1 MLAILN
7 VTTPFFALVLCGY
20 LAARARVLPE
30 AAVPALNIFVLYFA
44 LPCMLFRFTAST
56 PSQQIVNVPVFF
68 AYMTTG
74 LCMLLLVTGFLRL
87 FGNEDAKNASFAGLA
102 AAWSNWGYM
111 GLPLFPTL
119 LGPRALAT
127 MIAAGMA
134 DLTVIISAGLAL
146 ASLGDQAG
154 GGIRSALRGA
164 LRHIVRNPLIWAVL
178 CGAVFSAYALRF
190 PTPVEEFIRLLGQA
204 AGPVALFTIGV
215 SLYRPSVRVMRG
227 NVMTITAAKLIL
239 HPLLTGLIATSL
251 FGLSTLETHT
261 IVLGAA
267 LPAGGSTFLFAERQG
282 ADADRIAAV
291 ILISTAL
298 AFISFSVLCWWFGVQ
313 LHG

>member
-7 VTTPFFALVLCGY
+7 ITTPFFALVLCGY
-20 LAARARVLPE
+20 VAARARVLPE
-30 AAVPALNIFVLYFA
+30 TAVPALNVFVLYFA
-44 LPCMLFRFTAST
+44 LPCMLFRFTANT
-56 PSQQIVNVPVFF
+56 PFQQIVNASVFC

-74 LCMLLLVTGFLRL
+74 LCMLALVMGGLRWL
-87 FGNEDAKNASFAGLA
+87 AHEDTKNAAFGGLA

-134 DLTVIISAGLAL
+134 DLTIILSAGLAL
-146 ASLGDQAG
+146 ASLDDRAG
-154 GGIRSALRGA
+154 GGIRSALKRA
-164 LRHIVRNPLIWAVL
+164 LRHIIRNPLIWAVL
-178 CGAVFSAYALRF
+178 CGAIFSEAAWHL
-190 PTPVEEFIRLLGQA
+190 PGPAEEFIRLLGQA

-215 SLYRPSVRVMRG
+215 SLYRPSVRLSRGHVMP
-227 NVMTITAAKLIL
+227 ITTAKLLL
-239 HPLLTGLIATSL
+239 HPLLTGLIAYL
-251 FGLSTLETHT
+251 FGLGTLEIHT
-261 IVLGAA
+261 VVLGAA

-298 AFISFSVLCWWFGVQ
+298 AFVSFSVLCWWLGVQ
-313 LHG
+313 LHD